1 MDVDYLKS
9 EFLNYKSF
17 LYKLYV
23 GNPRQNAAIITN
35 STNEKLNVL
44 IKVLHL
50 ICTGKIHLRKVDH
63 ETIKKSKRLNY
74 FKLYFNTKK
83 SFFNLLQAP
92 TQEKITV
99 LRKFSAI
106 YQPLLFTMFN
116 LI

>member
-9 EFLNYKSF
+9 EFLNFKSF

-23 GNPRQNAAIITN
+23 GNPRQNASVITQ
-35 STNEKLNVL
+35 STDEKLNVL
-44 IKVLHL
+44 IKILHL
-50 ICTGKIHLRKVDH
+50 ICVGKIHLRKVDH

-74 FKLYFNTKK
+74 LKLNFNTKN
-83 SFFNLLQAP
+83 SFINLLKSP
-92 TQEKITV
+92 REEKIVV